1 MRISARISQFGL
13 AAALL
18 AVLVALAGP
27 IPQSL
32 ALSSEGSG
40 GTEDNGASVNANA
53 DADSTWTAD
62 GGSQVWGA
70 RLRVGGIG
78 VPLGYSS
85 SVGGSLSD
93 AGFTW
98 GAKEYTVTSVL
109 LTDSAG
115 GSDST
120 AATLSITFDP
130 APSGAISALR
140 LQVDDV
146 GLNVADARVDG
157 ADISWH
163 DVDAEWENGDVVSL
177 SLEEFP
183 ADFTPR
189 AFDGR
194 RNNAANPAWG
204 MAGTALLKK
213 AANSYDD
220 GVSAPT
226 TSRPNAR
233 TISNLVVAQDSS
245 VPNSSGATDIVWQ
258 WGQFIDHDITLSLD
272 NADESFPIAVP
283 ADDPVFDPLGTGEA
297 TIAVSRSVFD
307 PETGTSTANPRRQ
320 ANDITAFI
328 DASQVYGS
336 DRARA
341 QALRTYDGTGK
352 LRTSSGGSL
361 LPYNT
366 GGLENE
372 GGSNRPTLFAAGDLR
387 VNEQIGLIAMH
398 TLFVRE
404 HNRLAEA
411 LAADNADLSGDEIY
425 ELARKIVGAHIQNI
439 TFSEFLPLLLG
450 DDAIGEYSGYDA
462 DVDPTIASE
471 FSAAAYRVGHTLLSP
486 MLNLVD
492 DDGESEK
499 ISLASSFFSPSFYK
513 SRDIAEVLR
522 GFAAQKAQEVDSLV
536 INEVRNFLMRAPN
549 GPAFDLPALNIQRG
563 RDHGI
568 GDYNTVRDAY
578 GLSEVESFA
587 DITSNSDVQQTLTD
601 AYGDVDDLDLWPAAL
616 AEDHL
621 EGASVGETLQA
632 VIGDQ
637 FRRLRDGDRFWFEND
652 PYFVANRALLDEVR
666 STTLADIIRRNTS
679 VGDELSNN
687 AFVVA
692 DDDQIGAG
700 NTDFLYYTVRSGD
713 TFASITR
720 SVYRDGSAWR
730 KIFQANA
737 GRRQSDGATLTDTDA
752 IRAGW
757 VLAIPTPIAMPT
769 GRHEAASG
777 HAVYTVRPGDTLG
790 GIAQR
795 VYGDAARW
803 TLIRSAN
810 LGRRQNDGIVFTSAH
825 SIRPDWQIRI
835 PLSM

>member
-1 MRISARISQFGL
+1 MRFTAPFRRSCAS
-13 AAALL
+13 AAAL
-18 AVLVALAGP
+18 AVLLALAGP
-27 IPQSL
+27 VPQSL

-40 GTEDNGASVNANA
+40 GTEGIGSSVSA
-53 DADSTWTAD
+53 DADADTTWTAD
-62 GGSQVWGA
+62 GGSEVWDA
-70 RLRVGGIG
+70 SLRVGGIG

-93 AGFTW
+93 ADFTW
-98 GAKEYTVTSVL
+98 GATDYTVTSVL
-109 LTDSAG
+109 LTDSGG

-120 AATLSITFDP
+120 TATLSITFDP
-130 APSGAISALR
+130 ALSGAVSALR
-140 LQVDDV
+140 LTVGDV
-146 GLNVADARVDG
+146 GLNVADASVDG
-157 ADISWH
+157 ADVSWH
-163 DVDAEWENGDVVSL
+163 HVDAEWESGDVVSL
-177 SLEEFP
+177 SLGEFP

-213 AANSYDD
+213 AGNSYDD
-220 GVSAPT
+220 GVSEPT

-233 TISNLVVAQDSS
+233 TISNLVFAQDSS
-245 VPNSSGATDIVWQ
+245 VPNSSGASDIVWQ

-272 NADESFPIAVP
+272 NADESFAIAVP

-297 TIAVSRSVFD
+297 TIALSRSVFD
-307 PETGTSTANPRRQ
+307 PETGTSAANPRRQ

-341 QALRTYDGTGK
+341 EALRTNDGTGK
-352 LRTSSGGSL
+352 LKTSSDGSL

-366 GGLENE
+366 DGLENE
-372 GGSNRPTLFAAGDLR
+372 GGSDRPTLFVAGDLR

-425 ELARKIVGAHIQNI
+425 ELARKIVGAHMQNI

-450 DDAIGEYSGYDA
+450 ADAIGEYSGYDA

-492 DDGESEK
+492 DDGDAAK
-499 ISLASSFFSPSFYK
+499 ISLASSFFSPSFYN

-522 GFAAQKAQEVDSLV
+522 GFAAQKAQQVDALV
-536 INEVRNFLMRAPN
+536 INEVRNFLIRAPN
-549 GPAFDLPALNIQRG
+549 GPAFDLVALNIQRG

-568 GDYNTVRDAY
+568 GDYNSVRSAY

-587 DITSNSDVQQTLTD
+587 DITSDSDVQQALTD

-616 AEDHL
+616 AEDHV

-652 PYFVANRALLDEVR
+652 PYFVANSALLEEVR
-666 STTLADIIRRNTS
+666 GTTLADIIRRNTS

-687 AFVVA
+687 VFIVA
-692 DDDQIGAG
+692 DDSGTASEVSTESGTTSGSTAG
-700 NTDFLYYTVRSGD
+700 SVAQVAPRRAPATV
-713 TFASITR
+713 TY
-720 SVYRDGSAWR
+720 VPP
-730 KIFQANA
+730 
-737 GRRQSDGATLTDTDA
+737 L
-752 IRAGW
+752 
-757 VLAIPTPIAMPT
+757 
-769 GRHEAASG
+769 
-777 HAVYTVRPGDTLG
+777 
-790 GIAQR
+790 
-795 VYGDAARW
+795 
-803 TLIRSAN
+803 
-810 LGRRQNDGIVFTSAH
+810 VFF
-825 SIRPDWQIRI
+825 
-835 PLSM
+835 